1 MYDFTNKA
9 IRFETWEQGLHLAEL
24 ANAQGMPVELSK
36 KAFERYDRDVFCLSD
51 DNNTW
56 VNDVEA
62 APDETF
68 ISYSEFIES
77 ASAIPPP
84 LTC

>member
-1 MYDFTNKA
+1 MYDFTKKA
-9 IRFETWEQGLHLAEL
+9 IRFETWEQALHLAEL

-36 KAFERYDRDVFCLSD
+36 KAFERYDRDVFCLGD
-51 DNNTW
+51 DNTTW
-56 VNDVEA
+56 INDVEA

-84 LTC
+84 LTY